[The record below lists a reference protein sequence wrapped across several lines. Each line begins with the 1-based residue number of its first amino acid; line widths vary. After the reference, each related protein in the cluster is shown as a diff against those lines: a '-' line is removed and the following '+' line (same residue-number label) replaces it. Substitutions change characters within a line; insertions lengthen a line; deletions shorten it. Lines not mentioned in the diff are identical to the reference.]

1 MRFMFIVTSAH
12 SGPPTPELMEAM
24 HKLAD
29 REIKAGRMLDSG
41 GLMPLATGAQV
52 RIADGQLSVV
62 DGPFVEAK
70 EVIGGY
76 AIFELPGKEEAV
88 ASAKEFMQL
97 HKDFM
102 PGWEGTCELRALRRP
117 LRRGFR
123 PARSAAMTVADAHR
137 AILAVWRIEQPRLI
151 TSLARM
157 LRDVPLAEDLTQE
170 ALLAALEQWP
180 ATGVPEKPGAWLMA
194 TAKRRALDHLRRGRM
209 LERKHEMVARD
220 MEEEQQA
227 MPDLDSALDDDIGD
241 EMLRLIFT
249 ACHPRLSREARAAL
263 ALRMICGLTTEEIA
277 RAFLL
282 PDATIAQRI
291 VRAKRT
297 LSESG
302 LAYETP
308 RGEELSERLS
318 SVLEVV
324 YLIFNEGYTA
334 ARGEDWLRPQLCNEA
349 LRMGRVLTSIAPH
362 EPEAHGLLAL
372 MELNASRTAAR
383 TDAAGEPILMLD
395 QNRALWD
402 QFQIRRGMQALGRAR
417 ELGGAGGFYALQAAI
432 IACHAEAR
440 TADDTDWSRIAG
452 LYAELAAVVRSPII
466 ELNRAV
472 AVGMA
477 EGPEAGLSIVDRLV
491 REPAL
496 KALSPAAERSRRP
509 APQARPLRR
518 GARRVRSG
526 RGAGGQQARTGPA
539 EAARRRGGRRS
550 DVINRHV
557 KRMSSV
563 LR

>member
-1 MRFMFIVTSAH
+1 
-12 SGPPTPELMEAM
+12 
-24 HKLAD
+24 
-29 REIKAGRMLDSG
+29 
-41 GLMPLATGAQV
+41 
-52 RIADGQLSVV
+52 
-62 DGPFVEAK
+62 
-70 EVIGGY
+70 
-76 AIFELPGKEEAV
+76 
-88 ASAKEFMQL
+88 
-97 HKDFM
+97 
-102 PGWEGTCELRALRRP
+102 
-117 LRRGFR
+117 
-123 PARSAAMTVADAHR
+123 MTVADAHR

-170 ALLAALEQWP
+170 ALLAAFEHWP
-180 ATGVPEKPGAWLMA
+180 ATGVPERPGAWLMA

-220 MEEEQQA
+220 MEAEQQA
-227 MPDLDSALDDDIGD
+227 MPDWDSALDDDIGD
-241 EMLRLIFT
+241 ELLRLIFT
-249 ACHPRLSREARAAL
+249 ACHPRLSREARVAL

-297 LSESG
+297 LSDSG

-308 RGEELSERLS
+308 QGEELSQRLS

-334 ARGEDWLRPQLCNEA
+334 ARGQDWLRPQLCNEA

-372 MELNASRTAAR
+372 MELNASRAAAR

-402 QFQIRRGMQALGRAR
+402 QLQIRRGMQALRRAR
-417 ELGGAGGFYALQAAI
+417 ELGGASGFYTLQAAI
-432 IACHAEAR
+432 IACHAEAT
-440 TADDTDWSRIAG
+440 TADETDWSRIAG
-452 LYAELAAVVRSPII
+452 FYAELTAVVRSPII

-477 EGPEAGLSIVDRLV
+477 EGAAAGLSIVDRLMG
-491 REPAL
+491 EPAL
-496 KALSPAAERSRRP
+496 KGYHLLPSVRGDLLHKLGRFEEARAAFEAAAALAGNRREHDL
-509 APQARPLRR
+509 LRR
-518 GARRVRSG
+518 RA
-526 RGAGGQQARTGPA
+526 A
-539 EAARRRGGRRS
+539 EAAAAAL
-550 DVINRHV
+550 
-557 KRMSSV
+557 SS
-563 LR
+563 

>member
-1 MRFMFIVTSAH
+1 
-12 SGPPTPELMEAM
+12 
-24 HKLAD
+24 
-29 REIKAGRMLDSG
+29 
-41 GLMPLATGAQV
+41 
-52 RIADGQLSVV
+52 
-62 DGPFVEAK
+62 
-70 EVIGGY
+70 
-76 AIFELPGKEEAV
+76 
-88 ASAKEFMQL
+88 
-97 HKDFM
+97 
-102 PGWEGTCELRALRRP
+102 
-117 LRRGFR
+117 
-123 PARSAAMTVADAHR
+123 MTVADAHR

-157 LRDVPLAEDLTQE
+157 LRDVPLAEELTQE

-180 ATGVPEKPGAWLMA
+180 ATGVPEKPGAWLMT
-194 TAKRRALDHLRRGRM
+194 TARRRAVDHLRRGPM
-209 LERKHEMVARD
+209 LERKHEMLARD
-220 MEEEQQA
+220 MEEQQLA
-227 MPDLDSALDDDIGD
+227 MPDWDSALDDDIGD

-249 ACHPRLSREARAAL
+249 ACHPLLSREARAAL
-263 ALRMICGLTTEEIA
+263 ALRMICGLTTDEIA

-308 RGEELSERLS
+308 HGAELSARLS

-324 YLIFNEGYTA
+324 YLIFNEGYAA
-334 ARGEDWLRPQLCNEA
+334 ARGEDWLRPQLCDEA
-349 LRMGRVLTSIAPH
+349 LRLGRVLTAIAPH

-417 ELGGAGGFYALQAAI
+417 ALGGAGGSYALQAAI

-440 TADDTDWSRIAG
+440 TAGDTDWSRIAG
-452 LYAELAAVVRSPII
+452 LYAELAALVRSPII

-477 EGPEAGLSIVDRLV
+477 EGPQAGLSIVDRLLH
-491 REPAL
+491 EPAL
-496 KALSPAAERSRRP
+496 KAYHLLPSVRGDLLHKLGRYEEARAQFEAAAALAGNRRE
-509 APQARPLRR
+509 QDLLRR
-518 GARRVRSG
+518 RA
-526 RGAGGQQARTGPA
+526 A
-539 EAARRRGGRRS
+539 EAA
-550 DVINRHV
+550 DAAT
-557 KRMSSV
+557 SSTV
-563 LR
+563 M